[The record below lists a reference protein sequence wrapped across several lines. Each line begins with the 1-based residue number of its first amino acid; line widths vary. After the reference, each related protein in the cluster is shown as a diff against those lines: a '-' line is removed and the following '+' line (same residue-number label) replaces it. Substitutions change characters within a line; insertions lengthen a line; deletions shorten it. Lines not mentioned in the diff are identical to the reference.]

1 MEYIRALES
10 YDKDLL
16 IGDDVEKGKLLV
28 AAMSSSGMFR
38 LNVFIDT
45 LSLLNLMQHTSFS
58 ENNSNDSQLKYLE
71 NPGDVANE
79 NCTSLLE
86 SFVNIMKSNVS
97 VDVLA
102 RADKLEALFYVQRT
116 ILGRQYRSLRL
127 GIQSD
132 DQIQNVWTG
141 EHVNGSEWILNRS
154 SSERNRVLKQG
165 ISTLIATC
173 IEDTF
178 LDHDEVKADH
188 LKTFKIRG
196 TEHTVN
202 LLYLIAYSKRTTTL
216 KAAYDKFYKLFKK

>member
-1 MEYIRALES
+1 LYADPFLPNTAA
-10 YDKDLL
+10 
-16 IGDDVEKGKLLV
+16 EKGKLLV
-28 AAMSSSGMFR
+28 AAMSKQGSFR

-58 ENNSNDSQLKYLE
+58 KNNSNDSQLKYLE
-71 NPGDVANE
+71 NPGDDEV
-79 NCTSLLE
+79 CTSLLE
-86 SFVNIMKSNVS
+86 SFVNIMKSNNPG
-97 VDVLA
+97 DVLA
-102 RADKLEALFYVQRT
+102 RAEKLESLFYVQRT
-116 ILGRQYRSLRL
+116 VLGRQYRSLRL
-127 GIQSD
+127 SIGDD
-132 DQIQNVWTG
+132 DQIQNVWIG

-202 LLYLIAYSKRTTTL
+202 LLYLIAYRKRTTTL